1 MINLRYHVVSL
12 TAVFL
17 ALAIGVA
24 MGTGFLNKAT
34 VDTLKRQIRSAEG
47 GIDEA
52 NARNEELR
60 ADLDRAER
68 SDAALLEAGDLVVG
82 GRLSDVAV
90 LVVASEE
97 VDDESLDRVR
107 TLLVEAD
114 ADLRGTLTVSDR
126 LRVDA
131 GDDPQLAEL
140 VGSASGN
147 RAVVQSALTTA
158 FAAALVEAA
167 DRPATSEQGTPDV
180 VRDLIEANYVGF
192 EAPDLSGR
200 PDDGEEPGE
209 PLTADTVL
217 AGGGVRYLFV
227 SGPDPR
233 TPDADFLVP
242 VLRTVAADGP
252 APVVLA
258 SAAVGDEAEETRTA
272 VVGVVRGDP
281 DLRDEIST
289 VDDLE
294 RLGGLLSTVWALQ
307 DLDAGIRGH
316 YGIGAGAQ
324 AETPGGT

>member
-52 NARNEELR
+52 NARNEELK
-60 ADLDRAER
+60 AQIDRANS
-68 SDAALLEAGDLVVG
+68 SDAALLDAADLVVG
-82 GRLSDVAV
+82 GRLAGVPIV
-90 LVVASEE
+90 VVASEN
-97 VDDESLDRVR
+97 VDGRSLDQVR
-107 TLLVEAD
+107 TLLVAAD
-114 ADLRGTLTVSDR
+114 ADLRGTLTITDR

-131 GDDPQLAEL
+131 GDDPQLAEV
-140 VGSASGN
+140 VGSGSGN

-158 FAAALVEAA
+158 FAAALTEAA
-167 DRPATSEQGTPDV
+167 NRSATSEQGTPPV
-180 VRDLIEANYVGF
+180 VEDLIEANYVGF
-192 EAPDLSGR
+192 EAPDLSDR
-200 PDDGEEPGE
+200 PEGVDGPVEPVE
-209 PLTADTVL
+209 PATVL
-217 AGGGVRYLFV
+217 AGGGLRYVFV

-242 VLRTVAADGP
+242 VLRTIAADGP

-258 SAAVGDEAEETRTA
+258 SAALGDRAEETRTA

-294 RLGGLLSTVWALQ
+294 RLGGLLSTIWALQ